1 MAAEPLPEPVAEP
14 VVEQVSEVPAAPD
27 SLGPTLTAEPPRTGV
42 EVLEVENRDGV
53 LTYTVRDLRN
63 SNVVHNVT
71 RFSAR
76 HLWKYAISEREDNPL
91 DESQVVWLGSLGL
104 WKTYKRAGAR
114 RFNLVQRDSDGN
126 LHVYYGVTEDG
137 IHGEWRAFLENGF

>member
-1 MAAEPLPEPVAEP
+1 
-14 VVEQVSEVPAAPD
+14 VPAAPEE
-27 SLGPTLTAEPPRTGV
+27 PTLSAEPPRTGV
-42 EVLEVENRDGV
+42 EILAVENRDGV

-63 SNVVHNVT
+63 GNVVHNVT

-76 HLWKYAISEREDNPL
+76 HLWKYAITEREDNPL
-91 DESQVVWLGSLGL
+91 DQSLVTWQGPLGL

-114 RFNLVQRDSDGN
+114 RYNLLQRDSQGD

-137 IHGEWRAFLENGF
+137 IHGEWRAFLDSEQ